1 MYIYI
6 YMYIYSPSLQK
17 MIRQLDIENVKVWQG
32 LTGLMTGLVDS
43 SPLSTTL
50 GSAVAS
56 TPEPSFMTARCRS
69 SSAFSAAGDDRD
81 DMASGRNTI
90 PFWWTQAG
98 PWSHW
103 WSPIPTKN
111 KQTMEKRHGIFLV
124 NEMQMVGCLMSG
136 SWTNLWFV
144 NFTCSRIRG
153 NKWFDLCRKS

>member
-56 TPEPSFMTARCRS
+56 TPQPSFMTARCRS
-69 SSAFSAAGDDRD
+69 SSSFSAAGDDRD

-90 PFWWTQAG
+90 PFYMD
-98 PWSHW
+98 PSWSLV
-103 WSPIPTKN
+103 PGEAPYQPKTN
-111 KQTMEKRHGIFLV
+111 KQWKRG
-124 NEMQMVGCLMSG
+124 MATS
-136 SWTNLWFV
+136 
-144 NFTCSRIRG
+144 
-153 NKWFDLCRKS
+153 

>member
-56 TPEPSFMTARCRS
+56 TPEPSFMTARSRS
-69 SSAFSAAGDDRD
+69 SSFSAAGDDRD

-90 PFWWTQAG
+90 PFYMD
-98 PWSHW
+98 PSR
-103 WSPIPTKN
+103 S
-111 KQTMEKRHGIFLV
+111 LV
-124 NEMQMVGCLMSG
+124 PLVKPHTNHQKTWKTAWHLLSQRDAMVGCLMSG
-136 SWTNLWFV
+136 SWTNFIVNLCAPELGGINGSIFV
-144 NFTCSRIRG
+144 E
-153 NKWFDLCRKS
+153 KS

>member
-1 MYIYI
+1 
-6 YMYIYSPSLQK
+6 MYIYSPSLQK

-90 PFWWTQAG
+90 PFYMDPSRSLVPLVKPHTNQ
-98 PWSHW
+98 
-103 WSPIPTKN
+103 
-111 KQTMEKRHGIFLV
+111 KQTNNGKEAWHLLSQRDANGGMLDVRILD
-124 NEMQMVGCLMSG
+124 QLMICEFYVLP
-136 SWTNLWFV
+136 N
-144 NFTCSRIRG
+144 
-153 NKWFDLCRKS
+153 

>member
-1 MYIYI
+1 MWFGHFSKISACVYTLNKYILYIYI
-6 YMYIYSPSLQK
+6 YIHLHVPSGIAK

-56 TPEPSFMTARCRS
+56 TPQPSFMTARSRS

-90 PFWWTQAG
+90 PFYMDPSRSLVPLVKPHTNQK
-98 PWSHW
+98 
-103 WSPIPTKN
+103 PTNNGKD
-111 KQTMEKRHGIFLV
+111 
-124 NEMQMVGCLMSG
+124 
-136 SWTNLWFV
+136 SWQLL
-144 NFTCSRIRG
+144 RQ
-153 NKWFDLCRKS
+153 